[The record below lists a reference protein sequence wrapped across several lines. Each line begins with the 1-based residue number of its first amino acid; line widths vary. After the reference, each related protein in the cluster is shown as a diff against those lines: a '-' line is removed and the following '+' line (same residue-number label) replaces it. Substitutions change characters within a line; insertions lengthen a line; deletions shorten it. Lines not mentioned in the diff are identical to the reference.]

1 MKNILIKLL
10 SNVMKYVTITINAII
25 IFTLNTIKSI
35 KVLVVKSM
43 DFLATKFKNLYSD
56 IKNTSN
62 AETFKDLMI
71 VHKFTTIFLT
81 TMVMLF
87 AVISIDTRIQYQT
100 LNAEAQT
107 MGVNYEVGVFV
118 KPNTIIELDR
128 LNEMTKEELE
138 AVVDNKLV
146 YASQIGLE
154 IESELVGMDLIDQP
168 AYIDMKIQEQEAL
181 LAHEAQLKVE
191 EEMRIAEENA
201 RLAAEEEARL
211 SAERAETERIAQ
223 QQAEEQASEDARNA
237 ELARQAEV
245 KKSYSGGSVDEW
257 IAPLGLSESEAS
269 FAKYIIYKESG
280 GNPYAGNV
288 DGPYG
293 LCQANPGYKM
303 ASAGSD
309 WETNPY
315 TQAKWCNTY
324 AKSRYGSWEGA
335 YIFWT
340 ENMYF

>member
-1 MKNILIKLL
+1 M
-10 SNVMKYVTITINAII
+10 
-25 IFTLNTIKSI
+25 
-35 KVLVVKSM
+35 
-43 DFLATKFKNLYSD
+43 
-56 IKNTSN
+56 KNTSN
-62 AETFKDLMI
+62 AETFKDLMV

-81 TMVMLF
+81 TMIMLF
-87 AVISIDTRIQYQT
+87 AVIAIDTRVQYQT

-107 MGVNYEVGVFV
+107 MGVSYDVGVFI

-138 AVVDNKLV
+138 TVVDDKLT
-146 YASQIGLE
+146 YASQIGLD

-168 AYIDMKIQEQEAL
+168 AYIDVKIQEQEIL
-181 LAHEAQLKVE
+181 LAQQAQLQLE

-201 RLAAEEEARL
+201 ILAAEEEARIA
-211 SAERAETERIAQ
+211 AEQAEAERIAQ
-223 QQAEEQASEDARNA
+223 EEAEARAAEEERNA
-237 ELARQAEV
+237 ELARQAEA
-245 KKSYSGGSVDEW
+245 KQYYSGTSIDDWVG
-257 IAPLGLSESEAS
+257 ALGLSESEES

-303 ASAGSD
+303 SSAGSD

-315 TQAKWCNTY
+315 TQAKWCNSY
-324 AKSRYGSWEGA
+324 AKTRYGSWEGA